1 MTRIKTSVG
10 KRNRIQQDFV
20 SRTEKQNT
28 EQSNEK
34 PNQCFSMFH
43 QRQSKRYFKAWFP
56 HDRLESL
63 GIAGSLDHRII
74 FLDSCS
80 KIVVG
85 R

>member
-28 EQSNEK
+28 EQSNE
-34 PNQCFSMFH
+34 S
-43 QRQSKRYFKAWFP
+43 QSKRYVKAWFS

-74 FLDSCS
+74 FLDRCS